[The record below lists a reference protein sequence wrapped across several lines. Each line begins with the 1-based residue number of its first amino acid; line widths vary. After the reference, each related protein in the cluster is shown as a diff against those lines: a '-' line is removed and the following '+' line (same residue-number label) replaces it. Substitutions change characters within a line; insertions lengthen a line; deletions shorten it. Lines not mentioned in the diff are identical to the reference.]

1 MAVTLPVNGTTA
13 CSRLRHCH
21 ALQPHTHR
29 HEGNTQMLVIAGYLL
44 LAPTERDRFVAQ
56 HLDLVARARQAPG
69 CLDLAISSDPVNDAR
84 VNTFERWENE
94 ESLAAWR
101 EIANSPQLDIEF
113 LGGDMA
119 KYHIDKTSPVF

>member
-1 MAVTLPVNGTTA
+1 
-13 CSRLRHCH
+13 
-21 ALQPHTHR
+21 
-29 HEGNTQMLVIAGYLL
+29 MLVIAGYLL

-56 HLDLVARARQAPG
+56 HLDLVARARLAPG

-94 ESLAAWR
+94 EALAAWR
-101 EIANSPQLDIEF
+101 KIANSPQLDIEF

-119 KYHIDKTSPVF
+119 KYHIDKTGPVF